1 MPPTFAAHKYLN
13 SCACPGWP
21 DCCKFPPHVV
31 LPTRGRPQE
40 DPPHGGPHFVDQR
53 TLGISPMPVLNSKQ
67 ADGGQ
72 SPRRMAP
79 SARLSEPVLLKRAR
93 DRDVSA
99 FEELVNRTEVK
110 LYRVVMRIVH
120 NESDAQEVLQ
130 DAYLSAWRSMPT
142 FEGRAQFASWMHR
155 IVVNTALMRL
165 RTRNRHPEVAI
176 QDLDLSEVN
185 EAIGQARQTAL
196 WRENPPDRPDEQLQS
211 AELLR
216 QIETAVNHLPHN
228 LRAIFLLRAVG
239 EVSTQDSAARLG
251 VSIPTAKTRLN
262 RARRVL
268 RASLGDYVAC

>member
-1 MPPTFAAHKYLN
+1 MERRSTKKPWLAFPLTKLIARNANLVFNQN
-13 SCACPGWP
+13 SMG
-21 DCCKFPPHVV
+21 
-31 LPTRGRPQE
+31 LP
-40 DPPHGGPHFVDQR
+40 
-53 TLGISPMPVLNSKQ
+53 
-67 ADGGQ
+67 
-72 SPRRMAP
+72 
-79 SARLSEPVLLKRAR
+79 
-93 DRDVSA
+93 
-99 FEELVNRTEVK
+99 
-110 LYRVVMRIVH
+110 
-120 NESDAQEVLQ
+120 
-130 DAYLSAWRSMPT
+130 
-142 FEGRAQFASWMHR
+142 
-155 IVVNTALMRL
+155 VNTALMRL

>member
-1 MPPTFAAHKYLN
+1 
-13 SCACPGWP
+13 
-21 DCCKFPPHVV
+21 
-31 LPTRGRPQE
+31 
-40 DPPHGGPHFVDQR
+40 
-53 TLGISPMPVLNSKQ
+53 
-67 ADGGQ
+67 
-72 SPRRMAP
+72 MAP

-93 DRDVSA
+93 DRDVGA

-142 FEGRAQFASWMHR
+142 FEGRAQFGSWMHR

>member
-1 MPPTFAAHKYLN
+1 MIENAVASMLLCAQVLEFVTAFWLARLLQIPAAMSFNLSVAGLRK
-13 SCACPGWP
+13 
-21 DCCKFPPHVV
+21 
-31 LPTRGRPQE
+31 
-40 DPPHGGPHFVDQR
+40 
-53 TLGISPMPVLNSKQ
+53 
-67 ADGGQ
+67 GGQ
-72 SPRRMAP
+72 SPRRMSP

-93 DRDVSA
+93 DRDVAA

-130 DAYLSAWRSMPT
+130 DSYLSAWRSMPT
-142 FEGRAQFASWMHR
+142 FEGRAQFGSWMHR
-155 IVVNTALMRL
+155 IVVNMALMRL

-176 QDLDLSEVN
+176 QDLDPSEAN
-185 EAIGQARQTAL
+185 EAVGLASHASL

-211 AELLR
+211 SELLQ
-216 QIETAVNHLPHN
+216 QIETAVNLLPYN

-239 EVSTQDSAARLG
+239 EVSTQDSAERLG